1 MQKKISAEEIKKICS
16 GDFVINNKSNKV
28 DNFVIDSREISQGDC
43 YIAIKGEKYNGNQ
56 FLEQALEKGASICIV
71 DELPSKDITI
81 QYNDRSIIKVENTV
95 IAIQEIARYKRS
107 LYNIPVVAVTGSV
120 GKTSTK
126 DIIASVLSQKYNVL
140 KTEGNFN
147 NHIGLPMTLLR
158 LKDHTAVVVE
168 MGMNHFNEISVLT
181 KIAKPTIA
189 VITNIG
195 TSHIG
200 NLGSRENILKAKL
213 EILEGLQ
220 QNGKIVINND
230 NDLLHNWAQTVDNKN
245 ILTYGIENNNNFSAV
260 NITECNSETKYE
272 IDIKGKK
279 YCVHVPVVGKH
290 FVYNS
295 LCAIAVGETLNVE
308 PQNIIKG
315 IREFKLT
322 NKRMDFTKIK
332 NNVVVLADYYNAS
345 YDSMKSALEVVKNYK
360 AKRRIAVLGD
370 MLELGEFS
378 EELHKNVGTEVYK
391 SKIDIL
397 ITVGK
402 LAKNIAERA
411 KTLGVKEIHECTN
424 NKDAVAVL
432 KNILRE
438 EDIILL
444 KASNAMNF
452 GEIYNDLKKM

>member
-1 MQKKISAEEIKKICS
+1 MQKKISAEEIKKICG
-16 GDFVINNKSNKV
+16 GDLVTNNKNNKV
-28 DNFVIDSREISQGDC
+28 DNFLIDSREISQGDC

-56 FLEQALEKGASICIV
+56 FLEQALEKGATVCIV
-71 DELPSKDITI
+71 DEFPPKSIIK
-81 QYNDRSIIKVENTV
+81 QYNDKSIIKVENTV
-95 IAIQEIARYKRS
+95 IAIQEIAKYKRG
-107 LYNIPVVAVTGSV
+107 LYNIPIVAVTGSV

-147 NHIGLPMTLLR
+147 NHIGLPMTLLK
-158 LKDHTAVVVE
+158 LKEHTAVVVE

-230 NDLLHNWAQTVDNKN
+230 NDLLHNWAQTVDKKN
-245 ILTYGIENNNNFSAV
+245 ILTYGIENKNNFSAI
-260 NITECNSETKYE
+260 NITESNNETKYE
-272 IDIKGKK
+272 IDIEGIK
-279 YCVHVPVVGKH
+279 YHVHVPVVGKH

-295 LCAIAVGETLNVE
+295 LCAFAVGEALNIE
-308 PQNIIKG
+308 PEKIIKG

-360 AKRRIAVLGD
+360 AKRKIAVLGD